1 MSEVKIIYSEP
12 VDYFPKETREE
23 FFPEMEVDSEKYNE
37 IARTI
42 LRNMINKSDEDN
54 IVFSPYSIY
63 ALLTLLSDST
73 TGETRNEILDFLK
86 DDELDG
92 RDTFSVADRNLRQS
106 KGFISANAV
115 IVKNEYKDEIRQ
127 EYLNTVKNKFNADFL
142 SSNDI
147 VRDVNKWVKD
157 KTNGMV
163 PEIADESMNEMIV
176 GLINVVS
183 FIAKWKENYDLYSI
197 YDEFFTSV
205 DNAKSE
211 VTMMHSSEDYYMEDE
226 SFTGF
231 IKDYKNDEFSFVGL
245 LPKKTGKKSMK
256 ESIESLDVS
265 SLYRNVFKAEVEVT
279 LPAFKIRYGDDLSE
293 IFKTNGIKSAFENI
307 ANCSPMSS
315 TVPLKIEKIVH
326 EAYIEVDRNG
336 TKAAAATCGLCAAA
350 GVPDFDRIKIVNL
363 NRPFVY
369 AIVHNKT
376 QLPVFL
382 GIVNKL

>member
-54 IVFSPYSIY
+54 IVLSPYSIY

-92 RDTFSVADRNLRQS
+92 RETFSVADRNLRQS

-157 KTNGMV
+157 KTKGMV
-163 PEIADESMNEMIV
+163 PEIAEEKKPVKANQERREESDEKQISSCIR
-176 GLINVVS
+176 S
-183 FIAKWKENYDLYSI
+183 F
-197 YDEFFTSV
+197 
-205 DNAKSE
+205 
-211 VTMMHSSEDYYMEDE
+211 
-226 SFTGF
+226 
-231 IKDYKNDEFSFVGL
+231 
-245 LPKKTGKKSMK
+245 
-256 ESIESLDVS
+256 
-265 SLYRNVFKAEVEVT
+265 
-279 LPAFKIRYGDDLSE
+279 
-293 IFKTNGIKSAFENI
+293 
-307 ANCSPMSS
+307 
-315 TVPLKIEKIVH
+315 
-326 EAYIEVDRNG
+326 
-336 TKAAAATCGLCAAA
+336 
-350 GVPDFDRIKIVNL
+350 
-363 NRPFVY
+363 
-369 AIVHNKT
+369 
-376 QLPVFL
+376 
-382 GIVNKL
+382 

>member
-1 MSEVKIIYSEP
+1 MSEKVVIYYEAADS
-12 VDYFPKETREE
+12 FPKEAKEE
-23 FFPEMEVDSEKYNE
+23 FFPETEVDSEKYNE

-42 LRNMINKSDEDN
+42 LGNMLNKSDEDN

-63 ALLTLLSDST
+63 TLLTLLSDST
-73 TGETRNEILDFLK
+73 AGVTRNEILDFLK
-86 DDELDG
+86 NDESDD
-92 RDTFSVADRNLRQS
+92 RDTFSVADRHLKQS

-115 IVKNEYKDEIRQ
+115 IVKNEYKDNIRQ
-127 EYLNTVKNKFNADFL
+127 EYLDAVKDKFNAEFF

-157 KTNGMV
+157 NTKGMI
-163 PEIADESMNEMIV
+163 PEIADESMNEMIA
-176 GLINVVS
+176 GLINAVS
-183 FIAKWKENYDLYSI
+183 FITKWKENYELYSV

-205 DNAKSE
+205 DNTESE
-211 VTMMHSSEDYYMEDE
+211 VTMMHSSEDFYMEDE

-245 LPKKTGKKSMK
+245 LPKKTGKELMK

-265 SLYRNVFKAEVEVT
+265 SLYTNAFKAEVEVT
-279 LPAFKIRYGDDLSE
+279 LPAFKIRFGDDLSE
-293 IFKTNGIKSAFENI
+293 IFKTNGIKSAFENN
-307 ANCSPMSS
+307 ANCSPMSN
-315 TVPLKIEKIVH
+315 TVPLKIRKIVH
-326 EAYIEVDRNG
+326 KAYIEVDRNG
-336 TKAAAATCGLCAAA
+336 TKAAAASFGLCAAA

-369 AIVHNKT
+369 AIVHKKT

-382 GIVNKL
+382 GVVNKL

>member
-157 KTNGMV
+157 KTKGMV

-176 GLINVVS
+176 GLINAVS
-183 FIAKWKENYDLYSI
+183 FIAKWRINYNIYSI
-197 YDEFFTSV
+197 DDEFFTSA
-205 DNAKSE
+205 NNKKSE
-211 VTMMHSSEDYYMEDE
+211 VSMMHSSEDYYLEDD

-231 IKDYKNDEFSFVGL
+231 IKDYKNDEFSFIGL
-245 LPKKTGKKSMK
+245 LPKKLGKRFMK
-256 ESIESLDVS
+256 ESIASLDVS
-265 SLYRNVFKAEVEVT
+265 SLYRNAINAEVRVS

-293 IFKTNGIKSAFENI
+293 LLEMNGIRRVFDEDADFTPISNTF
-307 ANCSPMSS
+307 
-315 TVPLKIEKIVH
+315 PLKIDKIIH
-326 EAYIEVDRNG
+326 KAYIEVDKNG
-336 TKAAAATCGLCAAA
+336 TKAGAATMGVVVAACA
-350 GVPDFDRIKIVNL
+350 PDYSKIKYVKL
-363 NRPFVY
+363 DRPFVY
-369 AIVHNKT
+369 AIVHKKT
-376 QLPVFL
+376 ELPVFL
-382 GIVNKL
+382 GVVNEL